1 MVFPSLPNCTPEV
14 FVHARRHVFVVRMRD
29 DQPASSA
36 RMVLVITDHPACC
49 GKSRPVAGSGE
60 SDGHWHSAWRRLC
73 GCSSLSPADVSATP
87 EAGSGVLLG
96 GDEDIVRGSGGRREV
111 APHTRGGERGLY
123 RRRAGSPP

>member
-14 FVHARRHVFVVRMRD
+14 FVHARRQVFVLPMRD

-36 RMVLVITDHPACC
+36 RMALVITDHPACC
-49 GKSRPVAGSGE
+49 GKSRPVACSGE
-60 SDGHWHSAWRRLC
+60 SDGHWHSAWPRLR

-87 EAGSGVLLG
+87 EAGSGVLLR

-111 APHTRGGERGLY
+111 APPTPRGAHGASCR
-123 RRRAGSPP
+123 PPP